1 MDEQHGC
8 IEGDNNGDLDGV
20 FRIEK
25 SESPYGGLGLRA
37 NRFIPPGTVV
47 LTEQACLVGP
57 STPYACI
64 ECLAAVVSTSVNKCS
79 GCGHPMCKHC
89 R

>member
-1 MDEQHGC
+1 MEEQHGDSD
-8 IEGDNNGDLDGV
+8 EDNNSNFNEV

-37 NRFIPPGTVV
+37 NCFIDPGTVV

-64 ECLAAVVSTSVNKCS
+64 ECLAAVVSTSECACISV
-79 GCGHPMCKHC
+79 
-89 R
+89 